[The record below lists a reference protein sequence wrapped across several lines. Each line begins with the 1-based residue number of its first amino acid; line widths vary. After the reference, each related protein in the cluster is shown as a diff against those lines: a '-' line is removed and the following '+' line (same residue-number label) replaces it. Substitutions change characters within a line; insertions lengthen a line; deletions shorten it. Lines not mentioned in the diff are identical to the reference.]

1 MAMFLIRRIGHGIL
15 VLWLISVA
23 VFALFFV
30 APSNVAQTLAGRQ
43 GTPETIALIKHR
55 LGLDLPVWQQY
66 LHFLGNAVK
75 GNLGYDYYHQVPV
88 THIIGQALPITV
100 SLALGAA
107 VLWLALGVFN
117 GVISAT
123 HPRSLADRGLT
134 LFALFFYS
142 FPSFLLG
149 LLLLYFLYFR
159 LTLSGFGWFPAGGYA
174 PLAGG
179 IGPWFQHL
187 LLPWVA
193 LALLLAA
200 TYTRLTRG
208 SMLDVLGEDYIRTA
222 RSKGIRESRV
232 VVVHGLRSALT
243 PVVTQ
248 FGIDLGQLI
257 GGVVVTET
265 VFSLPGART
274 DRGHRDQPAGPT
286 SDHRHRPVR
295 LGGRRGGEHPRRHRV
310 RRTRSTRPTALAVPE
325 DGGMWP
331 VLRYVVPRD
340 RCLWRGW
347 DRVLRGWPT
356 GRDRYAGD
364 VRRPAANGRRA
375 RGARPAPD

>member
-1 MAMFLIRRIGHGIL
+1 MALFLIRRIGHGIL

-23 VFALFFV
+23 VFGLFFV

-43 GTPETIALIKHR
+43 ATPETIALIQHR
-55 LGLDLPVWQQY
+55 LGLDLPVWKQY
-66 LHFLGNAVK
+66 LNFVENALQ

-88 THIIGQALPITV
+88 TTIIGQALPITV

-107 VLWLALGVFN
+107 VLWLLLGVFN
-117 GVISAT
+117 GVISAV

-134 LFALFFYS
+134 LFSLFFYS

-159 LTLSGFGWFPAGGYA
+159 LTLAGFNWFPAGGYSA
-174 PLAGG
+174 LSAG

-187 LLPWVA
+187 VLPWVA

-232 VVVHGLRSALT
+232 IVRHGLRSAMT

-257 GGVVVTET
+257 GGVVVIET
-265 VFSLPGART
+265 VFSLPGLGQTAITAINQQDLPVIIGIVLFASAAVVVANILVDIAYAALDPR
-274 DRGHRDQPAGPT
+274 
-286 SDHRHRPVR
+286 VR
-295 LGGRRGGEHPRRHRV
+295 LH
-310 RRTRSTRPTALAVPE
+310 
-325 DGGMWP
+325 
-331 VLRYVVPRD
+331 
-340 RCLWRGW
+340 
-347 DRVLRGWPT
+347 
-356 GRDRYAGD
+356 
-364 VRRPAANGRRA
+364 
-375 RGARPAPD
+375 